1 MLEDGL
7 AIISQTSKATAAGGI
22 VERNLRDLLD
32 EKDLLIGEMQHR
44 TANNLQILASVLLV
58 NSRFVQSEEARLAL
72 QDAHR
77 RVLSVAAVQQRLYVL
92 SPHHTI
98 DIARY
103 LSDLCETLTQSMVG
117 ENRPIS
123 LTVQADSRTV
133 LSRDVVS
140 IGMIVTELVMNA
152 LKHAFPDEKIGA
164 SIVVS
169 YRMAGPDW
177 KLTVSDNGVG
187 DIDIR
192 PPVCIPS
199 LGRRLVQLLAKQLHA
214 QTATATG
221 PAGTSVSVTHASPSA
236 LA

>member
-1 MLEDGL
+1 
-7 AIISQTSKATAAGGI
+7 

-44 TANNLQILASVLLV
+44 IANNLQILASILLV

-92 SPHHTI
+92 SSHHTI

-133 LSRDVVS
+133 PSRDVVS
-140 IGMIVTELVMNA
+140 IGLIVSELVMNA
-152 LKHAFPDEKIGA
+152 LKHAFPDDRTGA
-164 SIVVS
+164 AIEVAYAVTET
-169 YRMAGPDW
+169 GW
-177 KLTVSDNGVG
+177 KLAVSDNGAG
-187 DIDIR
+187 TSNTDA
-192 PPVCIPS
+192 S
-199 LGRRLVQLLAKQLHA
+199 KHGLGTTLIQALAKQLDA
-214 QTATATG
+214 RADAISDCS
-221 PAGTSVSVTHASPSA
+221 GTTVSVTHGIVATPLPATEVKSGSGGIRRSPQ
-236 LA
+236 